1 MKRNILIFIIFF
13 VPIIFTS
20 CTKDHPEAITDL
32 IIKNNTGHSIH
43 LKIFLSKNPLE
54 YQINKL
60 DSTEIKNNGG
70 KGGGFL
76 FWPFETS
83 DSVMVTFDNIHS
95 IMHYKNENSGAI
107 RSILNFDNWEKLKKQ
122 KYYYKYEYK
131 FNKNDYNEALQTAH
145 NNGS

>member
-20 CTKDHPEAITDL
+20 CIKDPPEAITDL
-32 IIKNNTGHSIH
+32 IIKNNTKHSIH

-60 DSTEIKNNGG
+60 DSIEIKNNGG
-70 KGGGFL
+70 KGGKFL
-76 FWPFETS
+76 FWPFKTT
-83 DSVMVTFDNIHS
+83 DSVMVIFDNVHS
-95 IMHYKNENSGAI
+95 IMHYKNESSGAS
-107 RSILNFDNWEKLKKQ
+107 RSILNLDNWEKLEEY

-131 FNKNDYNEALQTAH
+131 FNENDYNEASQTTY
-145 NNGS
+145 NN